1 MATLAFAGAFRIHE
15 ILSKAESTFD
25 PNFTLLGEDL
35 TVSSK
40 NRQETLHVRLKCPKE
55 SRSAAATVVDVFE
68 NKSELCPVRAFR
80 KWFSCKYREP
90 QLPLFRFHN
99 GTPLTGAK
107 LNRIM
112 KTFLDPYTDSS
123 VGFFA
128 THSFRI
134 GIASMLGQL
143 GFEDQD
149 IMATGRWSSRVFE
162 RYMKLTR
169 TKRNIAQDKILS
181 RRPHRT

>member
-1 MATLAFAGAFRIHE
+1 MLLFKKLTQRSKYAEQDKLLIWAVATLAFAGAFRIHE

-80 KWFSCKYREP
+80 K
-90 QLPLFRFHN
+90 
-99 GTPLTGAK
+99 
-107 LNRIM
+107 
-112 KTFLDPYTDSS
+112 
-123 VGFFA
+123 
-128 THSFRI
+128 
-134 GIASMLGQL
+134 
-143 GFEDQD
+143 
-149 IMATGRWSSRVFE
+149 
-162 RYMKLTR
+162 
-169 TKRNIAQDKILS
+169 
-181 RRPHRT
+181 